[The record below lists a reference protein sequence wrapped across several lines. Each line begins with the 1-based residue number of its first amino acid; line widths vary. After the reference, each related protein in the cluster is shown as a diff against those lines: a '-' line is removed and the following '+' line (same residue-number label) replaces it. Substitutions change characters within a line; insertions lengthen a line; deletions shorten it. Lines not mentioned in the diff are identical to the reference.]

1 VASTIDMPVARLP
14 AGFDDAAMVARPSA
28 GRVARAGLADAIDLP
43 AAPLPPGVDGAAI
56 AERPTARWPVVAL
69 ATARSRVAD
78 LRLPDATDL
87 PAARLAAARRVDEDW
102 DRGRVA
108 GFGFDVRALFFTGG

>member
-1 VASTIDMPVARLP
+1 LPAGIDDAAIVARL
-14 AGFDDAAMVARPSA
+14 SA
-28 GRVARAGLADAIDLP
+28 GRAARADLADALDLA

-56 AERPTARWPVVAL
+56 AERPTAPWAVVAL

-78 LRLPDATDL
+78 PRLPDAIDL
-87 PAARLAAARRVDEDW
+87 RAARLGAARRVDEDW
-102 DRGRVA
+102 DLGRVA